1 MDGLFGEGVEGME
14 GEGSGGDEGSFNTY
28 AQYALLNLA
37 QPGNCN
43 SIKWNK
49 ITVFLIT
56 ASNV

>member
-1 MDGLFGEGVEGME
+1 ME
-14 GEGSGGDEGSFNTY
+14 GEGSGGDEGSFKHTY

-37 QPGNCN
+37 QPGNYN